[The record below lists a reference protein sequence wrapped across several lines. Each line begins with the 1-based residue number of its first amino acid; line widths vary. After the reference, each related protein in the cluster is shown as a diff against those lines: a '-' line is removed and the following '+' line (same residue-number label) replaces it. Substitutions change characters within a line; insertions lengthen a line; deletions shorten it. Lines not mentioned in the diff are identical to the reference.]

1 MADDYLSLKLSLK
14 AHPMELLRPYFETK
28 GYIHCRRLTETPDQS
43 VVLLAGLVLI
53 RQRPSSAKGVIF
65 ITIEDETGV
74 ANLIVWPNKM
84 ERYRRMVFG
93 SQILGAVGKL
103 QREGIVTHI
112 VVERLFDYSYKL
124 GELASTNYSTSDTI
138 ESFKHPINTTKVI
151 IPRSRYFK

>member
-1 MADDYLSLKLSLK
+1 
-14 AHPMELLRPYFETK
+14 
-28 GYIHCRRLTETPDQS
+28 
-43 VVLLAGLVLI
+43 
-53 RQRPSSAKGVIF
+53 
-65 ITIEDETGV
+65 
-74 ANLIVWPNKM
+74 M

-138 ESFKHPINTTKVI
+138 ESFKHPINTTKVN
-151 IPRSRYFK
+151 IPRSRDFK